1 MEEKPVKPEG
11 KVLFAGTLTGVEAVR
26 AIMAHARKTTD
37 IPHGHVTLVYS
48 GTGTDSVFTIMVTEA
63 QS

>member
-11 KVLFAGTLTGVEAVR
+11 KVLFAGTLTGVEVISI
-26 AIMAHARKTTD
+26 IMATVRKHHE
-37 IPHGHVTLVYS
+37 IPQGHVTLVYDK
-48 GTGTDSVFTIMVTEA
+48 GVFTIMVTEA